1 LNKARKF
8 TEKGRQIALRVDIDG
23 SDVVLRVRDN
33 GIGIAAQHLPRLFD
47 MFTQVETSLDR
58 SRDGLGIGLTLVKTL
73 VELQGGRVEAHSEGL
88 GRGSE
93 FVVRLPIAVDQPV
106 RPALPA
112 LRGLAASGAKRR
124 VLVVDDN
131 EDGAESLALLLTL
144 NGHEAY
150 IAHDGTEAIE
160 VAERERPDVVL
171 LDIGLPGLNGFE
183 VSRRIRER
191 TWGKDVVLVA
201 VTGWGQ
207 DEHRRASTEAGFDAH
222 LVKPVDHDALMAL
235 VASVPS
241 RRDANN

>member
-1 LNKARKF
+1 
-8 TEKGRQIALRVDIDG
+8 
-23 SDVVLRVRDN
+23 
-33 GIGIAAQHLPRLFD
+33 
-47 MFTQVETSLDR
+47 M
-58 SRDGLGIGLTLVKTL
+58 KTL
-73 VELQGGRVEAHSEGL
+73 VELQGGRVEARSEGL

-93 FVVRLPIAVDQPV
+93 FEVRLPIAVDP
-106 RPALPA
+106 PALPA
-112 LRGLAASGAKRR
+112 QPRAAASSASRR

-144 NGHEAY
+144 NGHVTY
-150 IAHDGTEAIE
+150 VAHDGVEAIE

-183 VSRRIRER
+183 VSRLIRER
-191 TWGKDVVLVA
+191 AWGKDLVLVA

-235 VASVPS
+235 LASVPS
-241 RRDANN
+241 LRAANH